1 MTQIASGERDQRKRT
16 GQRRRSQS
24 ERSDAMKARLSE
36 AAYNMVVEGG
46 LKGLRVRSVAQ
57 AAGVSQGAL
66 LHHFPDKNAIILS
79 AIEQA
84 LSLARQD
91 SDSYLAKSN
100 GGADA
105 LLRAMLTEFEAFFFS
120 DRFWVAIGITIEA
133 SSDCDFFKLV
143 KSRVSTLRKPVYDA
157 WAERL
162 VAAGWDAKDAIR
174 DVRSGAAIISGL
186 AIRRFWAE
194 NDTISDEIRDEWI
207 AQRLPKS

>member
-16 GQRRRSQS
+16 GQRRRSQA
-24 ERSDAMKARLSE
+24 ERSSAMKARLSE

-66 LHHFPDKNAIILS
+66 LHHFPDKNAIILA

-84 LSLARQD
+84 LNLARHD
-91 SDSYLAKSN
+91 SDSYLASS
-100 GGADA
+100 GGDADT
-105 LLRAMLTEFEAFFFS
+105 LLRAMLTEFETFFFS

-133 SSDCDFFKLV
+133 SRDSDFFKLV
-143 KSRVSTLRKPVYDA
+143 KNQVATLRKPIYDA
-157 WAERL
+157 WTERL
-162 VAAGWDAKDAIR
+162 VAAGWSANDAIR
-174 DVRSGAAIISGL
+174 HVRSGAALISGL

-194 NDTISDEIRDEWI
+194 NDAISDDIRDDWVTE
-207 AQRLPKS
+207 RLAKR